1 MQKHLG
7 LKFNERLNFR
17 KHLDNKFTIVNRGI
31 GILKNLSNYLP
42 RHPLITLYKEFIRPH
57 LDYTSQ
63 II

>member
-7 LKFNERLNFR
+7 LKLNERLNFR
-17 KHLDNKFTIVNRGI
+17 KYLNNKFTIVNRGI

-42 RHPLITLYKEFIRPH
+42 RHPLITLYKEFTQPH

-63 II
+63 IM